1 MYDFSALLPYG
12 IEANVHDIHND
23 RLIIHASQVRPD
35 DSEGKFWNA
44 HEIVSLVRREVPWLN
59 GSERIKGIPIAPYQ
73 VTSEG
78 HRLRIQRTKGKLE
91 VFYLYP
97 GRGVFEIEFHRH
109 GYYHLVGEG
118 NLHPSKI
125 ESARRHVKSRIIREQ
140 RWQELPR

>member
-97 GRGVFEIEFHRH
+97 GRGVFEIEFRRH

-118 NLHPSKI
+118 DLHPSKV

-140 RWQELPR
+140 LWDELPC